1 MSKLLFLAVTIVACA
16 SMSFA
21 QSTTDYNKVEFFGG
35 FSHNRVDTGIDDSGF
50 QLTDIINEREGFN
63 GFNASITGNV
73 TRYFGLKFDVSGHF
87 KNKDFPTGFGT
98 SSVQLDSSVFNFL
111 GGVQLK
117 DNSKEAR
124 FKPFAH
130 GLVGAAR
137 VRNKVSFSPDL
148 CVAIF
153 PSPCPVDFTDSETG
167 LAGAFGGGLDFRV
180 SDRLDVRAIQVDYNP
195 TRIDGSTQHNFRVG
209 VGIVIH

>member
-1 MSKLLFLAVTIVACA
+1 MKKLLSLAIMIVACA

-21 QSTTDYNKVEFFGG
+21 QSTDYNKVEFFGG
-35 FSHNRVDTGIDDSGF
+35 FSHNRVDTGIDDSEPE
-50 QLTDIINEREGFN
+50 LSDIINEREGFN

-73 TRYFGLKFDVSGHF
+73 TRYFGIKFDFAGHF
-87 KNKDFPTGFGT
+87 KNKDFPLGIGDA
-98 SSVQLDSSVFNFL
+98 SVGVDSSVYNFL

-117 DNSKEAR
+117 DNSQEAR

-130 GLVGAAR
+130 ALVGGAR
-137 VRNKVSFSPDL
+137 VKNKVDFSDTF

-153 PSPCPVDFTDSETG
+153 PSPCPQDFTDSETG

-180 SDRLDVRAIQVDYNP
+180 SDRVDVRAIQFDYNP
-195 TRIDGSTQHNFRVG
+195 TRVFDATQHNFRVG

>member
-1 MSKLLFLAVTIVACA
+1 MSKLLFLSIVIVACA
-16 SMSFA
+16 SLSFA
-21 QSTTDYNKVEFFGG
+21 QSTTDYNKVEVFGG
-35 FSHNRVDTGIDDSGF
+35 FSHNRVDTGISDSDFELG
-50 QLTDIINEREGFN
+50 DIINETEGFN

-87 KNKDFPTGFGT
+87 KKKNFPIGIGT
-98 SSVQLDSSVFNFL
+98 ASVDLDSSIFNFL

-117 DNSKEAR
+117 DNSKETR

-130 GLVGAAR
+130 ALVGAAR
-137 VRNKVSFSPDL
+137 IRSKVSFSDDL
-148 CVAIF
+148 CAVIA
-153 PSPCPVDFTDSETG
+153 PSPCPADFTDSQTG

-180 SDRLDVRAIQVDYNP
+180 SDRVDVRAIQVDYNP